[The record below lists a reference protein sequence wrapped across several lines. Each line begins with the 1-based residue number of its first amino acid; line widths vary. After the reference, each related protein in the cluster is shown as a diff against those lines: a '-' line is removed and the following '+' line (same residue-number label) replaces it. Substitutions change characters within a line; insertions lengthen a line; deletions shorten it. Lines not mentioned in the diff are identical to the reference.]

1 MPSSSTTPGATG
13 RFEPTSIPSSSE
25 VGQFDALV
33 GGIGAALEANLS
45 RGFLES
51 EDPFRQIAESLHDI
65 VALTDDQMTKLFFV
79 NAAYETVWGRS
90 RESLYKSLI
99 SFIDGVHPDD
109 RDRVRDAM
117 VGRAGEGYDVEYRVL
132 RPGGDQ
138 RWVWSR
144 GFPVRNPMGQIYRIA
159 SITEDITDRVRVIE
173 SRERLTRGFTHDVRN
188 PLGAA
193 DGNLEL
199 LETGV
204 YGQITQA
211 QTEAVGR
218 ARRLIRTAIG
228 LVAQLL
234 EIERAEAGQ
243 LKIEQVRLN
252 LAALTRETVE
262 GFRFDANAKRLS
274 LVVAGPREGDS
285 VIIESDPARA
295 RQILANL
302 VANAVKYTQAG
313 GSIEVLTRV
322 ATENEGPRQGYW
334 VAVSVSDNGPGIPFD
349 KQNLLF
355 REFTRF
361 DPGAAEGSGIG
372 LAISQR
378 LARALGGAITFES
391 RAGGGSTFT
400 IWLPRTG

>member
-1 MPSSSTTPGATG
+1 MRTTASADQLPQGSGTTDA
-13 RFEPTSIPSSSE
+13 PPSSE
-25 VGQFDALV
+25 VGQFGALV
-33 GGIGAALEANLS
+33 GGIAAALESNLS
-45 RGFLES
+45 RGYLES
-51 EDPFRQIAESLHDI
+51 EEQFRQIAESLHDI
-65 VALTDDQMTKLFFV
+65 VALTDDRMTKLFFV
-79 NAAYETVWGRS
+79 NTAYETVWGRS
-90 RESLYKSLI
+90 RESLYEHLI

-109 RDRVRDAM
+109 RKRVRDAI
-117 VGRAGEGYDVEYRVL
+117 VERAREGYDVEYRVV
-132 RPGGDQ
+132 RPDGDQ

-144 GFPVRNPMGQIYRIA
+144 GFPVRDSSGQIYRIA
-159 SITEDITDRVRVIE
+159 SITEDITDRVRVVE

-204 YGQITQA
+204 YGQMTEA
-211 QTEAVGR
+211 QTGAIGR

-243 LKIEQVRLN
+243 LKIEQVRVG
-252 LAALTRETVE
+252 LADITRETVE
-262 GFRFDANAKRLS
+262 GFRFDATAKHLS
-274 LVVAGPREGDS
+274 LVVTGPREDD
-285 VIIESDPARA
+285 VVVVESDPARV

-302 VANAVKYTQAG
+302 VANAVKYTQAD
-313 GSIEVLTRV
+313 GSIEVRTRV
-322 ATENEGPRQGYW
+322 AADNEGPRQGFW
-334 VAVSVSDNGPGIPFD
+334 VAISVSDNGPGIPLD

-361 DPGAAEGSGIG
+361 SPEAAEGSGIG

-391 RAGGGSTFT
+391 RVGGGSTFT
-400 IWLPRTG
+400 IWLPRH